1 MFSGILGLK
10 WSMGFE
16 GVIQLY
22 KKIADRQSLGWTS
35 MNRRKIM
42 TDKKSSLEN
51 DQYI

>member
-1 MFSGILGLK
+1 
-10 WSMGFE
+10 MGFE

-35 MNRRKIM
+35 MNRRQI